1 VLTLHAFI
9 DASDGVEPYLAP
21 VQELVAVL
29 GSPDAPSP
37 EVGPE
42 LGEMRPCVEEDV
54 NTEDEGWCSQP
65 IHFPLH
71 DFSMCRR
78 QQAERS
84 PEPSVLGKT
93 TFVGVVFTEGAELR
107 RDGND
112 FP

>member
-1 VLTLHAFI
+1 MVFSHIWPQSENWWPFW
-9 DASDGVEPYLAP
+9 VHQMP
-21 VQELVAVL
+21 QR
-29 GSPDAPSP
+29 P

-78 QQAERS
+78 QQAEGP

-93 TFVGVVFTEGAELR
+93 TFFCVVFAEGAEFR